1 MNFGK
6 MRIKNLLF
14 AVLCIVL
21 ISCNEESTSD
31 IDIYV
36 VDCKVNYEQS
46 QLLVDRFNTIRQANG
61 IPMLYHDTILDNICR
76 FLVTNKSYIQENGTF
91 REDSVRQL
99 LYENGIIDYQFSIN
113 VVSDK
118 DTSELFDSYLLTNDF
133 CTSYIGYLK
142 YANKHIIVKTKSYLT
157 FVNWYIEGHCDVI
170 DGFSN
175 ETTAKC
181 YTDSVACTLR
191 ATKSGKYY
199 CQFCDHIPLIGENL
213 VKLKRFEMQK
223 VVPDVTDL
231 TQDFFDLVI
240 GTIDVDKCFVITDEN
255 MKRLAVLK

>member
-1 MNFGK
+1 

-14 AVLCIVL
+14 AVLSIVL
-21 ISCNEESTSD
+21 VSCNTDYTSD

-36 VDCKVNYEQS
+36 ADCKVNYEQS
-46 QLLVDRFNTIRQANG
+46 QLLVDRLNTIRQANG
-61 IPMLYHDTILDNICR
+61 IPLLYHDTILDNICR
-76 FLVTNKSYIQENGTF
+76 FLVTNKSYIQKNGSF

-113 VVSDK
+113 VVPDK
-118 DTSELFDSYLLTNDF
+118 DTSELFNSYLLSNDF
-133 CTSYIGYLK
+133 CTSHIGYLT
-142 YANKHIIVKTKSYLT
+142 YANKHIIVKTNSYLT
-157 FVNWYIEGHCDVI
+157 FVNWFAKVHSDVI

-191 ATKSGKYY
+191 TTKSGRYY

-213 VKLKRFEMQK
+213 VKLKRFEMQT
-223 VVPDVTDL
+223 VVSNVADS
-231 TQDFFDLVI
+231 TQEFFDLVI
-240 GTIDVDKCFVITDEN
+240 GTKDVDKCFVITDEKL
-255 MKRLAVLK
+255 KRLAVLK